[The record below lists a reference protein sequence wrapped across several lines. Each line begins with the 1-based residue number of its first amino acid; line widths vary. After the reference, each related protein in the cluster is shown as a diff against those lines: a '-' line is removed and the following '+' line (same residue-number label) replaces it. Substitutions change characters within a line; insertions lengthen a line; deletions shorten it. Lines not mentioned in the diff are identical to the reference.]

1 MIPSKFIQELGR
13 QFRLDLRDDEAR
25 RKSQK
30 EEAHLSAQKM
40 TTASQDGG
48 SGEETTC
55 IRTET
60 REECGLA
67 FAGELLIGVG
77 QKRRTWIQAPLP
89 KTQARKEKEKV
100 EIAKEFKQQKEH
112 PPSKS

>member
-1 MIPSKFIQELGR
+1 MIPTKFIQELGR

-30 EEAHLSAQKM
+30 EEAHLNAQKM
-40 TTASQDGG
+40 TTAGQDGG
-48 SGEETTC
+48 SGEGTTC
-55 IRTET
+55 MGKET
-60 REECGLA
+60 REDCGLA
-67 FAGELLIGVG
+67 FAGELLIGIG

-89 KTQARKEKEKV
+89 KAQAREEREKV
-100 EIAKEFKQQKEH
+100 EIAKESKQQKEH